1 MAKVSLVA
9 LVVLLV
15 LLPFPLLAQPGRVE
29 KAGTVEKLVLP
40 SFSVSFAGT
49 DSQEVRNAFLEYSQ
63 KQGQPVAVL
72 DFGAKY
78 QVCLNGYSAPK
89 NVYGGLVRLLGRTTV
104 HANLQDWET
113 WTLSAE
119 IRRGNQLLAN
129 EAVST
134 EGPRMDLRAT
144 TWSRQ
149 GGAYFG
155 AANSWLSDNLRNRAV
170 AEMTKQ
176 VFARLCELERLQLAN
191 QPRDPSGRV
200 IPQQYRYVM
209 LPQGSWAEIPIVLDR
224 ELAQGDQLAVIR
236 AGRQV
241 AVLTVQYFNQ
251 DKSKVWV
258 SGDFQAALHK
268 GCSFKAL

>member
-15 LLPFPLLAQPGRVE
+15 LPFPLLAQPGRVE
-29 KAGTVEKLVLP
+29 KAGTVEKSVLP
-40 SFSVSFAGT
+40 SFSVSFLGT

-72 DFGAKY
+72 DYGAKY
-78 QVCLNGYSAPK
+78 QVNLTGYADS
-89 NVYGGLVRLLGRTTV
+89 NSVYGGLVRLLKTTV
-104 HANLQDWET
+104 HANLQDWQIWHLT
-113 WTLSAE
+113 AE

-129 EAVST
+129 ESVRT

-144 TWSRQ
+144 TWSAR

-176 VFARLCELERLQLAN
+176 VFTRLCELERLQLAN

-200 IPQQYRYVM
+200 IPQQYRYVL

-251 DKSKVWV
+251 DHTKVWV
-258 SGDFQAALHK
+258 SGDFKAALQK